1 MSGTLIVIPTF
12 NERENINPLLKSIF
26 SQKIAV
32 HVLILDDNSPDGT
45 KKAVHENKKKYKD
58 RLHLINREKKE
69 GLGKAYIEG
78 FKWALKKKYK
88 KIIQMDADLSH
99 PPEKLIDILNEL
111 ELYDYVIG
119 SRYINGIRV
128 INWPLNRILLSIG
141 ASWYVNLITRL
152 PIKDPTAGFVGYNR
166 TSLLSLKP
174 PHLYLIFLKEVIFL
188 KGFFSLYVIGLTL
201 FFLIHPFENFK
212 NFALFS
218 ITLILEPNVISF
230 FFILFGNL
238 KIFAFREI
246 TLCVGFKKLEYFL
259 FLI

>member
-32 HVLILDDNSPDGT
+32 DVLILDDNSPDGT
-45 KKAVHENKKKYKD
+45 KKVVLENKKKYKD
-58 RLHLINREKKE
+58 QLHLINREKKE
-69 GLGKAYIEG
+69 GLGRAYIEG
-78 FKWALKKKYK
+78 FKWALKKKYN

-99 PPEKLIDILNEL
+99 PPERLIDIFNEL

-128 INWPLNRILLSIG
+128 LNWPLNRIMLSIG

-166 TSLLSLKP
+166 TSLLSLNLDNIMFVGYAFQIEMKFK
-174 PHLYLIFLKEVIFL
+174 LWKL
-188 KGFFSLYVIGLTL
+188 GF
-201 FFLIHPFENFK
+201 NFK
-212 NFALFS
+212 EIPITFKNRIKGESKMNSS
-218 ITLILEPNVISF
+218 IISEAIFGVIIIKFKS
-230 FFILFGNL
+230 L
-238 KIFAFREI
+238 
-246 TLCVGFKKLEYFL
+246 FKKW
-259 FLI
+259 